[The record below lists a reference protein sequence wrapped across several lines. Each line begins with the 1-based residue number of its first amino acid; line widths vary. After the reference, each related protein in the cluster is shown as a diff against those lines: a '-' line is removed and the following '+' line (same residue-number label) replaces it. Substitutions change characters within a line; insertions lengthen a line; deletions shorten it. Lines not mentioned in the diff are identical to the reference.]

1 MLKGN
6 STNGV
11 SQSFEHLL
19 RQIIREELTNVLAA
33 TKPEVRKEGPLVCE
47 STSETA
53 LKKNPEKETKVDK
66 LAEEMRNLLHQSN
79 DKENVFKENSLST
92 YGSSLQSDDKK
103 RSMPKAISNQNL
115 SVTNESAGFRA
126 ELNASLTVS
135 NNGST
140 KGERQRLY
148 VGDPLESKKVFRKF
162 PTKSCKYSA
171 IHIYRYRAN
180 LE

>member
-1 MLKGN
+1 MIFIFRCIDVKMDKKRRHEYSNIEIQGN

-66 LAEEMRNLLHQSN
+66 LAEEMRNLLPQSN

-103 RSMPKAISNQNL
+103 DLCR
-115 SVTNESAGFRA
+115 
-126 ELNASLTVS
+126 
-135 NNGST
+135 
-140 KGERQRLY
+140 RL
-148 VGDPLESKKVFRKF
+148 FQTR
-162 PTKSCKYSA
+162 
-171 IHIYRYRAN
+171 I
-180 LE
+180 